1 MRGPSEVQGACVDK
15 EGVPPEPSISNSTTK
30 ANWTQTVCSEEKG
43 THLSLPEDLRPALP
57 CLVPGGAQL

>member
-1 MRGPSEVQGACVDK
+1 MDK

-57 CLVPGGAQL
+57 CLVPGVAKL